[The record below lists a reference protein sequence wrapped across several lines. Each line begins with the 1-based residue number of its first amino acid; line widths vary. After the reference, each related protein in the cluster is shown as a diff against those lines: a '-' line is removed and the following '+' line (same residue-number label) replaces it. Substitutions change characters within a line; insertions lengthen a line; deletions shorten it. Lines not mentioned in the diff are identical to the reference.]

1 MTNNDVMALTA
12 FLPGS
17 QLAGHTIG
25 NKNTTQLLY
34 CTHGSDEHI
43 KTYYSTA
50 RSICTG
56 PPAGGRMGGGQLKH
70 FDFKTTIIKVFS
82 E

>member
-25 NKNTTQLLY
+25 NTRTQPNY
-34 CTHGSDEHI
+34 CTVHMEVMSTSKHI
-43 KTYYSTA
+43 IVLLGLYVQNH
-50 RSICTG
+50 
-56 PPAGGRMGGGQLKH
+56 QL
-70 FDFKTTIIKVFS
+70 
-82 E
+82 EEGWGEGN